1 MSSLLFRMKTL
12 LPLLMLLWIAAG
24 CAHTPPVLLCNAA
37 VENDTSRDILDFRI
51 IHHPTERMLTANR
64 ILAGSSI
71 QLGVP
76 HPELKATSAT
86 LTWQDALWGP
96 RRIDV
101 LIPHPSG
108 AGRRR
113 QLIYTIHASGLA
125 EAAFAP
131 CP

>member
-1 MSSLLFRMKTL
+1 MKTL
-12 LPLLMLLWIAAG
+12 PFALILLCIASG
-24 CAHTPPVLLCNAA
+24 CAHTAPVLLCNAA
-37 VENDTSRDILDFRI
+37 VENDTSRDILDFRVV
-51 IHHPTERMLTANR
+51 HHPTERMLTASR

-71 QLGVP
+71 QLGIP

-86 LTWQDALWGP
+86 LTWQDALWGS

-101 LIPHPSG
+101 PIPHPTG
-108 AGRRR
+108 AGSRR

-125 EAAFAP
+125 EVAFTP